1 VKIYT
6 KTGDQGTTSLLTGTR
21 VSKSDMRLEAYG
33 TLDELNSWIGLVS
46 AEVPQGCFP
55 MLHEIQSELFS
66 MGSYLAL
73 DGKASFPMPK
83 INSSL
88 VLQLESQIDSWS
100 QELPELKNFILP
112 NGSKASSMCHV
123 ARTICRRSERLI
135 VALSEQ
141 VEVKAEIP
149 LFLNRLSDFLFV
161 QARYV
166 LYTEGLDE
174 VVWTPNY

>member
-1 VKIYT
+1 
-6 KTGDQGTTSLLTGTR
+6 
-21 VSKSDMRLEAYG
+21 
-33 TLDELNSWIGLVS
+33 
-46 AEVPQGCFP
+46 
-55 MLHEIQSELFS
+55 
-66 MGSYLAL
+66 
-73 DGKASFPMPK
+73 
-83 INSSL
+83 
-88 VLQLESQIDSWS
+88 
-100 QELPELKNFILP
+100 
-112 NGSKASSMCHV
+112 MCHV

-141 VEVKAEIP
+141 VEVKTEIP